1 MNKSQINFRN
11 INLLLFFL
19 LPIVFL
25 FFGLKKQGEL
35 HEKLMIQ
42 GIGIDFLDNRYKVT
56 VQAYDFKNPEKEN
69 EPKIKLIKSEG
80 ETISGALQNLKNM
93 TGLSPL
99 YSQNKIIIIGEDT
112 SKLGVKNIIDF
123 FVRFYENRPSVKVRV
138 SQGKAEEIFNT
149 QVDGKFIK
157 ASEIKDLV
165 DEKFDVNILEFEKN
179 LESSISSPSLFFIQ
193 KKDGALICENL
204 SIFKKDKF
212 IKTISNEETLGVNL
226 LKGNQNIG
234 VYSFKDGNDLISFKI
249 QNVKAKINPKINE
262 GTIDFKINIKISADL
277 IETSKV
283 FDNTEKMISNCKNI
297 LDKNLKE
304 LCEHAIQSIISEECD
319 TFKFKKMVRN
329 KYPQFYKDNKFE
341 SFLKK
346 ANYDVRVDSKIAMI
360 GIESK

>member
-11 INLLLFFL
+11 INLLLFFI
-19 LPIVFL
+19 LPIIFL

-42 GIGIDFLDNRYKVT
+42 GIGIDFLDNKYKLT

-80 ETISGALQNLKNM
+80 KTISSALQNLKNM

-165 DEKFDVNILEFEKN
+165 DEKFDINILEFEKN
-179 LESSISSPSLFFIQ
+179 LESDMSSPSLFFIQ
-193 KKDGALICENL
+193 KKDNELICENL
-204 SIFKKDKF
+204 SIFRKDKF
-212 IKTISNEETLGVNL
+212 IKTISKEETIGINI
-226 LKGNQNIG
+226 LKSNQNIG
-234 VYSFKDGNDLISFKI
+234 VYSLKDESDLISFKI
-249 QNVKAKINPKINE
+249 QNVKTKIDPKINDNN
-262 GTIDFKINIKISADL
+262 IDFKINIKVSADL
-277 IETSKV
+277 IETSKI
-283 FDNTEKMISNCKNI
+283 FENANEMISNCKNI

-304 LCEHAIQSIISEECD
+304 LCERSIQSIISEDCD
-319 TFKFKKMVRN
+319 IFKFKKIVRN
-329 KYPQFYKDNKFE
+329 KYSQFYKENKYE
-341 SFLKK
+341 NFLKT
-346 ANYDVRVDSKIAMI
+346 ANYDIKVDSKIAMI
-360 GIESK
+360 GIESR